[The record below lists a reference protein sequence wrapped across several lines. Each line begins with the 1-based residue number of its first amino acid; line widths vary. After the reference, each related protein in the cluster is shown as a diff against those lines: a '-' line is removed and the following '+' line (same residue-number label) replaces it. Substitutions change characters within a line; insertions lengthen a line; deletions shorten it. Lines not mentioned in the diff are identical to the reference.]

1 MNALGAFELM
11 GLPEGVLPLTQAA
24 TYLACAPKSNAVL
37 AAYTSARKELKENG
51 ALPVP
56 KKLLNATSGLAKAM
70 GNGKNYK
77 YPHNFTGHYVAESYL
92 PEALEGTQYYFPSE
106 QGYEAVIKERLEG
119 WRSKAA
125 EKEEE
130 S

>member
-1 MNALGAFELM
+1 
-11 GLPEGVLPLTQAA
+11 
-24 TYLACAPKSNAVL
+24 
-37 AAYTSARKELKENG
+37 
-51 ALPVP
+51 
-56 KKLLNATSGLAKAM
+56 M

-92 PEALEGTQYYFPSE
+92 LSLEGTQYYFPSE

-125 EKEEE
+125 GREEE